1 MDDAVTR
8 IRDLARSH
16 GNAAVK
22 TLVDIME
29 DDDAK
34 ASARVAAA
42 RSILERGFGTAERHT
57 TSTVDVNIFDAREAH
72 YTALKKLAATPLP
85 ARVEKTIE
93 GEAVRLPPPTKSEYE
108 E

>member
-1 MDDAVTR
+1 MDDATTR

-16 GNAAVK
+16 GNAAIK

-42 RSILERGFGTAERHT
+42 RSVLERGFGTAERHT
-57 TSTVDVNIFDAREAH
+57 TSTVDVNVFDAREAH
-72 YTALKKLAATPLP
+72 FSALKKLASSPALP
-85 ARVEKTIE
+85 RVDKTID
-93 GEAVRLPPPTKSEYE
+93 GTATRLPPPTKTEYE